1 MEDDELHLSNKSAEN
16 DEYLLVL
23 ELSEDDPLFEKKKKL
38 LEVNGFNL
46 QGHVSLKNSSCPNW
60 LNTTMKMLVQ
70 RARIICLDE
79 LELYFGGVDVNS
91 SVEFDNPRIEL
102 EALHSILSLI
112 DKTLSSGNH
121 KITGLLQD
129 LRNASIDMI
138 QDLGDKIR
146 LETRIVTN
154 YSCDKE
160 RHLLQ
165 WGESSGVQTKL
176 EVAYVEG
183 AGRGVVAKEDLKVGD
198 IALEIP
204 VSIIISEEL
213 VHESDMFPI
222 LEKIDGVSSETI
234 LLLWSMKEKH
244 NHHSKFKF
252 YFDALPEVFNTG
264 LSFGVNAIM
273 ALDGTLLLEEIVQA
287 KEHLRTQYDELF
299 PALCNDHPDIFPV
312 ELYTW
317 EQFLWA
323 CELWYSNGMK
333 VMFTGG
339 KLQTCLVP
347 IAGFLNHSVCP
358 HVLHFGKVDSA
369 TNSLK
374 FPLSRPCNA
383 GEQCYLSYGKF
394 SSSHLVTFYGF
405 LPQGDNPYDVIPLE
419 LDATIT
425 DCSEDNCPMSNWTN
439 HMVRGTWL
447 SKNHGMFHYGLPP
460 PLLDHFRRAQ
470 SPMFQN
476 NIHEKLEI
484 ELEVLEDL
492 RSTFEDMLE
501 TLGETNLDDSTS
513 WDVKLAME
521 FKDRQIMIVSSIV
534 TSCYSGCKLVEYE
547 LSQVVIN
554 LSFSDPNG
562 GGLSSSLSVLQEA
575 QWMKYIGSL

>member
-46 QGHVSLKNSSCPNW
+46 QGHVSLMNSSCPNW

-121 KITGLLQD
+121 KITGLLQE

-222 LEKIDGVSSETI
+222 LEKIDGISSETM

-312 ELYTW
+312 ELYKW

-425 DCSEDNCPMSNWTN
+425 DCSEDNCPLSNWTN

-513 WDVKLAME
+513 WDVQLAME

-547 LSQVVIN
+547 LS
-554 LSFSDPNG
+554 
-562 GGLSSSLSVLQEA
+562 ECRA
-575 QWMKYIGSL
+575 

>member
-38 LEVNGFNL
+38 LEDNGFNL

-60 LNTTMKMLVQ
+60 LNTTIKMLVQ

-79 LELYFGGVDVNS
+79 VELYFGGVDVNS
-91 SVEFDNPRIEL
+91 SVEFDNLRIEL

-129 LRNASIDMI
+129 LQNVSIGMI

-165 WGESSGVQTKL
+165 WGESNGVQTKL

-204 VSIIISEEL
+204 ASIIISEEL

-222 LEKIDGVSSETI
+222 LERIDSISSETM

-244 NHHSKFKF
+244 NRHSKFKF

-299 PALCNDHPDIFPV
+299 PALCNDHPDIFPAD
-312 ELYTW
+312 LYTW

-323 CELWYSNGMK
+323 CELWYSNGIK

-347 IAGFLNHSVCP
+347 IAGFLNHSLCP
-358 HVLHFGKVDSA
+358 HVLHYGKVDSA

-460 PLLDHFRRAQ
+460 PVLDHFRRAQ

-547 LSQVVIN
+547 LS
-554 LSFSDPNG
+554 
-562 GGLSSSLSVLQEA
+562 ECRA
-575 QWMKYIGSL
+575 

>member
-501 TLGETNLDDSTS
+501 TLGETNLDDS

-547 LSQVVIN
+547 LS
-554 LSFSDPNG
+554 
-562 GGLSSSLSVLQEA
+562 ECRA
-575 QWMKYIGSL
+575 

>member
-547 LSQVVIN
+547 LS
-554 LSFSDPNG
+554 
-562 GGLSSSLSVLQEA
+562 ECRA
-575 QWMKYIGSL
+575 

>member
-1 MEDDELHLSNKSAEN
+1 
-16 DEYLLVL
+16 
-23 ELSEDDPLFEKKKKL
+23 
-38 LEVNGFNL
+38 
-46 QGHVSLKNSSCPNW
+46 
-60 LNTTMKMLVQ
+60 MKMLVQ

-547 LSQVVIN
+547 LS
-554 LSFSDPNG
+554 
-562 GGLSSSLSVLQEA
+562 ECRA
-575 QWMKYIGSL
+575 